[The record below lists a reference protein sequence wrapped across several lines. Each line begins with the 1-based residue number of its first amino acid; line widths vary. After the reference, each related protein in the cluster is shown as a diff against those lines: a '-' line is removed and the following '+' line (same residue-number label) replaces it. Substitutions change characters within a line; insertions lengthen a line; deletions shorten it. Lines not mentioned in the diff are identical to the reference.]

1 MEKLPNINKGS
12 REEVRA
18 RNDHIVVQEFVAH
31 LASVTCLGGWQ
42 RQEQDPRFLSP
53 HLSTQGSFTSST
65 LISPPQK
72 CID

>member
-1 MEKLPNINKGS
+1 MEKLPNMNKGS

-18 RNDHIVVQEFVAH
+18 RNDHTHTVAQDFVAH

-53 HLSTQGSFTSST
+53 HLST
-65 LISPPQK
+65 
-72 CID
+72 